1 MEIRGDGD
9 NKIFACGC
17 GYREKLSAFTKRRD
31 KEKGALDKK
40 DVSRFLNQ
48 QNKKDEPTGNSAMAE
63 AFAKFN
69 LK

>member
-1 MEIRGDGD
+1 MVVAI
-9 NKIFACGC
+9 
-17 GYREKLSAFTKRRD
+17 EKNFQPLTKRRES
-31 KEKGALDKK
+31 EKGALDKK

-48 QNKKDEPTGNSAMAE
+48 QNKKDEGTGNSAMAE